1 MGIFLNSLAPFEAY
15 KATKAGTYFVD
26 KSELIRELIP
36 AFGTEERFYCI
47 TRPRPFGKSV
57 MANMIGAFFG
67 KAANSEELFHN
78 LSILDTSQYTEHM
91 NRHNVLFI
99 DFSRMPRNCGDY
111 HSYIERIEDGVNRD
125 LKEAYPQ
132 ISLDIDGAVW
142 DNLSNIFQHTNDK
155 FVFVI
160 DEWDAIFHKSFI
172 TPSEQEKYL
181 EFLKNLLKGQVY
193 VEFAYMTGVLPIAKY
208 SSGSELNMFLE
219 YDIATSE
226 RFSEYFGFLDSEVD
240 MLYHIYQQKIS
251 LPKVTREDI
260 RLWYDGY
267 HTAGGRQVY
276 NPRSVVCALTNNQLR
291 NYWTSSGPYD
301 EIFYY
306 IKDNVDEIRD
316 DFVLMISG
324 EHAEAKMQEYA
335 ATAKELNTKGQIYSA
350 MVIYGLLTYEDGEV
364 FIPNKELMEQFNQLL
379 LSNESLGYVYRLAR
393 ESERMLRATLN
404 RDTETMAEILEFV
417 HDTESPILSY
427 NNETELS
434 AAVNLVYLAARDK
447 YRVERED
454 KAGKGYV
461 DFVFYP
467 ERRNADAIILELKT
481 DSTPEEAIRQIKNK
495 NYALC
500 FQGKFGKEPRY
511 TGRILAVGI
520 SYDKKSK
527 KHSCKIEVL

>member
-1 MGIFLNSLAPFEAY
+1 MGMYLNSRTPFESY
-15 KATKAGTYFVD
+15 KSTKAGAYFVD
-26 KSELIRELIP
+26 KTSLLGELIP
-36 AFGTEERFYCI
+36 AFGTEDRYYCI
-47 TRPRPFGKSV
+47 TRPRRFGKSV
-57 MANMIGAFFG
+57 MANMAGAFLG
-67 KAANSEELFHN
+67 KGIEAGELFDG
-78 LSILDTSQYTEHM
+78 LAISKTESYTAHR
-91 NRHNVLFI
+91 NTHDVFFI
-99 DFSRMPRNCGDY
+99 DFSRMPRDCDNY
-111 HSYIERIEDGVNRD
+111 SLYIKRIQDGINRD
-125 LKEAYPQ
+125 LSEAYPSVG
-132 ISLDIDGAVW
+132 IDMDGAVW
-142 DNLSNIFQHTNDK
+142 DNFSNIFLHTNDK
-155 FVFVI
+155 FIFII

-172 TPSEQEKYL
+172 TSSDQEKYL
-181 EFLKNLLKGQVY
+181 DFLKNLLKGQVY

-226 RFSEYFGFLDSEVD
+226 RFSEYFGFVDTEVD
-240 MLYHIYQQKIS
+240 MLYHIYQQKTNR
-251 LPKVTREDI
+251 PKVTREDL
-260 RLWYDGY
+260 RFWYNGY

-276 NPRSVVCALTNNQLR
+276 NPRSIVCALTNNQLR

-316 DFVLMISG
+316 DFALMISG
-324 EHAEAKMQEYA
+324 EHVAAKMQEYA

-379 LSNESLGYVYRLAR
+379 LSNERLGYVYRLAR

-404 RDTETMAEILEFV
+404 QDTETMAEILEFV

-427 NNETELS
+427 NSETELS
-434 AAVNLVYLAARDK
+434 AAVNLVYLSARDK

-467 ERRNADAIILELKT
+467 ERRNADAMILELKI
-481 DSTPEEAIRQIKNK
+481 DSTPDEAIRQIKEK
-495 NYALC
+495 KYALC
-500 FQGKFGKEPRY
+500 FQGKIGEEPRY
-511 TGRILAVGI
+511 TGRILAIGI